1 MIPKAVQAVVLDL
14 NGVVTTDLN
23 QTMPAL
29 AQALGISLEPARLHA
44 LWYPLYLQASL
55 GRISPDQLWGELRE
69 KLAPGSTP
77 TGHEETQWLAAIY
90 LKEPGLAR
98 TLAGLQAR
106 YRLGLLSNYV
116 GRWARA
122 ILDREGLSSYLSAVL
137 ISSDVGVR
145 KPDPEVYQRICR
157 LVGVPSRA
165 AIYVADEEEDLLT
178 AQAVGMFPVFI
189 PGEDATS
196 RVGLRVASVSDLL
209 DPV

>member
-1 MIPKAVQAVVLDL
+1 VAGCHPPQGAGPGTHPGQAQGALQA
-14 NGVVTTDLN
+14 G
-23 QTMPAL
+23 PAL
-29 AQALGISLEPARLHA
+29 
-44 LWYPLYLQASL
+44 
-55 GRISPDQLWGELRE
+55 QL
-69 KLAPGSTP
+69 
-77 TGHEETQWLAAIY
+77 
-90 LKEPGLAR
+90 
-98 TLAGLQAR
+98 
-106 YRLGLLSNYV
+106 V

-157 LVGVPSRA
+157 LVRVPPGA
-165 AIYVADEEEDLLT
+165 AAYVADEEEDLLA